1 MELLQ
6 GKYTLHL
13 PVGTFPLST
22 DSMVLGDFVRLGRNA
37 HVLDLG
43 SGCGTLGFLLCAKD
57 SGCHITGVEL
67 DPAAH
72 SAAIDNIHRNDLQ
85 SRLESICADIKT
97 IPQSMTPGSF
107 TVCVSN
113 PPYYT
118 GGPASIATP
127 AARREDHCSLDD
139 LFRSAAWALK
149 YGGDFF
155 LVHKPERLAQICTT
169 AARFQMEAKRLC
181 LVRHKEGDPVSLILV
196 QCRKGAK
203 AGLVWEELCLYH
215 ADGTPTSRC
224 REIYHL

>member
-6 GKYTLHL
+6 GKYTLDL
-13 PVGTFPLST
+13 PAGTFPLST

-37 HVLDLG
+37 NVLDLG

-57 SGCHITGVEL
+57 SVCRVTGVEL
-67 DPAAH
+67 DTVAHNAAV
-72 SAAIDNIHRNDLQ
+72 DNIHRNDLQ

-97 IPQSMTPGSF
+97 IPQSMAPGSF

-113 PPYYT
+113 PPYFA
-118 GGPASIATP
+118 GGPASITTP
-127 AARREDHCSLDD
+127 TARREDHCSMDD

-155 LVHKPERLAQICTT
+155 LVHKPERLAQICVT
-169 AARFQMEAKRLC
+169 AARFQLEAKRLC

-203 AGLVWEELCLYH
+203 AGLIWEELCLYH
-215 ADGTPTSRC
+215 PDGTPTPRC